1 MDKVYL
7 LITLYYTYYLIRK
20 GMVLND
26 GNSYLDHLF
35 QKSLCYNHHKENY
48 KISQE
53 EGVTPTGFKLRKD
66 PAFLPV
72 TDSFQQKWDAILFNA
87 ERNLV
92 ELLLVETDSV
102 IKKLELDIDKEL
114 KRLFPN
120 SIEENRSVIK
130 KKHQP
135 YKKQLS
141 RRRRKK

>member
-7 LITLYYTYYLIRK
+7 VITL
-20 GMVLND
+20 
-26 GNSYLDHLF
+26 
-35 QKSLCYNHHKENY
+35 QSLRYNNHKENY
-48 KISQE
+48 KISLE

-102 IKKLELDIDKEL
+102 IKKLELDFDKEL
-114 KRLFPN
+114 KKTISQFD
-120 SIEENRSVIK
+120 
-130 KKHQP
+130 
-135 YKKQLS
+135 
-141 RRRRKK
+141 RRKQVSN